1 MPLYFSCFSG
11 RDVGFWRHCPFE
23 IFGRRLNAKVAG
35 LSIRIYGS
43 FPALVAAL
51 LLLCQPVMAQSAAP
65 NRRAPEIGGF
75 FNSPDDV
82 DNQLAESEEPNDA
95 LFPVG
100 PLEPFHVQW
109 QHFARRLAQEI
120 WLDLG
125 LNYTALYQHSDTS
138 LRGRPSQ
145 GAVGDLDVFGRW
157 NLVNRGGPW
166 PGAMVF
172 FTENRQRFT
181 EIPPSDLG
189 AAIGSLWGTT
199 NAFSEQ
205 DYALTQLYWEH
216 GSREDRLIFRLGK
229 MDPDSIFDRS
239 RYVSAN
245 KAFLNQAFSTTLTM
259 PARKAALGATL
270 AISPI
275 TKTYVIGGVYD
286 ANGTKTSFGEIEKGE
301 LFTAIEFGVAPGHGK
316 PGAGLYHV
324 TLWHSDGQEEANR
337 PSGRGIALTFQ
348 QELGPD
354 GDIVPFFRYSYGD
367 GGATPIRQAIVVGM
381 GLEEPFGQNND
392 LIGVGFSWGQPTDST
407 VRDQYVLE
415 AFYRL
420 QVTPHT
426 NLSPDIQLIFHPSEN
441 PAEEIIIVGGA
452 RLRTVF

>member
-1 MPLYFSCFSG
+1 MPLSFNCFSG
-11 RDVGFWRHCPFE
+11 RDVGLRSPCPFE
-23 IFGRRLNAKVAG
+23 INGRRLNAKGAG
-35 LSIRIYGS
+35 LSLRIYGS
-43 FPALVAAL
+43 FPALVATL

-65 NRRAPEIGGF
+65 IARALEIGGIS
-75 FNSPDDV
+75 NSPDDV
-82 DNQLAESEEPNDA
+82 DNQLADADKPYDA

-100 PLEPFHVQW
+100 PLEPFHMQW
-109 QHFARRLAQEI
+109 EHFTRRLAQEI

-138 LRGRPSQ
+138 LPGRQSQ
-145 GAVGDLDVFGRW
+145 AAVGDLDLYGRW
-157 NLVNRGGPW
+157 NLVNRGGPL

-172 FTENRQRFT
+172 FTENRQRYT

-199 NAFSEQ
+199 NSFSEQ
-205 DYALTQLYWEH
+205 DYALTQLYWEQ
-216 GSREDRLIFRLGK
+216 GSREDRLVFRLGK
-229 MDPDSIFDRS
+229 MDPKSIYDQS

-245 KAFLNQAFSTTLTM
+245 KAFLSQAFSTTLAM
-259 PARKAALGATL
+259 PIPSAALGATL

-275 TKTYVIGGVYD
+275 TKTYVVGGVYD
-286 ANGTKTSFGEIEKGE
+286 ANGTKTSFGEIEKGD
-301 LFTAIEFGVAPGHGK
+301 LFTAIEFGVVPGHGK

-324 TLWHSDGQEEANR
+324 TLWHSDELEEANR

-354 GDIVPFFRYSYGD
+354 GNIVPFLRYSYGD
-367 GGATPIRQAIVVGM
+367 GGATPVRQAIVVGM
-381 GLEEPFGQNND
+381 GLEEPFGQNHD

-407 VRDQYVLE
+407 LRDQYVLE

-441 PAEEIIIVGGA
+441 PAEETIIVGSV
-452 RLRTVF
+452 RLRTIF